1 MMQDFDFSKP
11 WTRKKRNKFKG
22 LVGMSRETFLDLYK
36 DVEDY
41 LPVGRS
47 TNGKSLLPVER
58 LMYFLKFFCKNELTV
73 SAAYS
78 NDVSAGALS
87 ENISIMVEALNPKS
101 GPNFCKRHIYLPSTV
116 KSQWEAM
123 QFHEKYGFPPLVV
136 GHIDGSHCDVRKYL
150 LIFFCVHFFTQVFS
164 NSVFLVK
171 MMQRSFTTDITR
183 PL

>member
-22 LVGMSRETFLDLYK
+22 LVGMSRETFLALYE
-36 DVEDY
+36 DVKDY

-58 LMYFLKFFCKNELTV
+58 LMYFLKYFCKNELTV
-73 SAAYS
+73 CAAYS
-78 NDVSAGALS
+78 NDVSPGALS
-87 ENISIMVEALNPKS
+87 ENIGIMVEALNPKC

-123 QFHEKYGFPPLVV
+123 QFHEKYGFPPLVI
-136 GHIDGSHCDVRKYL
+136 GHVDGSHCDVSRVYSL
-150 LIFFCVHFFTQVFS
+150 LYFFSHFFLS
-164 NSVFLVK
+164 LVC
-171 MMQRSFTTDITR
+171 SSTR
-183 PL
+183 